1 MTYAA
6 ANNLNQYPTIGG
18 LAATY
23 NTLGA
28 MATYNTWNYSYNTE
42 QMLTSA
48 TKAGTSA
55 SFVYDPN
62 LRQIQKTVGST
73 KTKYVYSGSHMMEE
87 WNGTANTLTTR
98 YVYAGAE
105 EPVLQMNSSGTV
117 TYIHHDHHGSVIAQS
132 GSSGAVGNKYKYG
145 PFGESA
151 ALTGTTIG
159 YTGRERNSNR
169 SLDVRSVLSLNILD
183 NQSKTG

>member
-1 MTYAA
+1 
-6 ANNLNQYPTIGG
+6 
-18 LAATY
+18 
-23 NTLGA
+23 
-28 MATYNTWNYSYNTE
+28 
-42 QMLTSA
+42 
-48 TKAGTSA
+48 
-55 SFVYDPN
+55 
-62 LRQIQKTVGST
+62 
-73 KTKYVYSGSHMMEE
+73 
-87 WNGTANTLTTR
+87 
-98 YVYAGAE
+98 
-105 EPVLQMNSSGTV
+105 MNSSGTV